1 MHGCPSTFTRIEVV
15 KKIGMS
21 GLTVV
26 RVNPPAYSAMLPL
39 VLDLSRREQASLWQ
53 IGGQAAV
60 DDFPNFDT
68 LTFVAGF
75 FSRGDWGFS
84 RKKFSLP

>member
-1 MHGCPSTFTRIEVV
+1 
-15 KKIGMS
+15 MS

-26 RVNPPAYSAMLPL
+26 RVNPPAYSAMLSL

-53 IGGQAAV
+53 IGVQAAV
-60 DDFPNFDT
+60 DDFPNFDA

-75 FSRGDWGFS
+75 RSP
-84 RKKFSLP
+84 SLRQLQSLFATPLGHPLLLVRTAEDH